1 MTGDLEIT
9 ATGAVEG
16 TISVLHYGT
25 AGALRVNAATVT
37 SMDGS
42 GINARLTNDAAT
54 GDLEI
59 TTTGA
64 VMGGASGISASNAGS
79 GTTTITTTSV
89 TSTSGVGILTRT
101 TAGASVTVNAGGT
114 VSGATGMNAIE
125 TNAPTSDTT
134 STPADSVTIMGTVS
148 SGNILTMTGA
158 DTVTLAA
165 GSTTTGITIDLGEG
179 DDTLNLASANFGTLD
194 GGVGADTL
202 RITGTDVTLDTLAFA
217 GTLSRH

>member
-1 MTGDLEIT
+1 MP
-9 ATGAVEG
+9 
-16 TISVLHYGT
+16 
-25 AGALRVNAATVT
+25 
-37 SMDGS
+37 
-42 GINARLTNDAAT
+42 
-54 GDLEI
+54 
-59 TTTGA
+59 
-64 VMGGASGISASNAGS
+64 
-79 GTTTITTTSV
+79 
-89 TSTSGVGILTRT
+89 
-101 TAGASVTVNAGGT
+101 GGT

-194 GGVGADTL
+194 GGAGADTL
-202 RITGTDVTLDTLAFA
+202 RITGTRIDSLAA
-217 GTLSRH
+217 GTISDIETLVFAVEFRVTGTATGSPIISSPQTSFNDARFCGWVVVYRRPRQ